1 MYGYELLS
9 IADSSNVCV
18 MDAPIVA
25 VCTFEHGYG
34 TLVR

>member
-9 IADSSNVCV
+9 IAESFNVCV